1 MYINTHPITG
11 FLDPTFNQGG
21 SGMGGGC
28 RYFDGFLG
36 LLDLRI
42 QSNNKILVGGLFYSY
57 NDVSNNNI
65 VRLNSDGSL
74 DESFNTGTG
83 FNNGSGSGPFSLPVS
98 GITLQHDKIIVTG
111 NFTAYNDVSCNNIAR
126 LNADGSL
133 DLSFNANIGTG
144 FDNTTMCSAL
154 QDDPSTETSKIIV
167 GGVFKKFDDISYNLI
182 TRLNADGTLDLS
194 FNSPAYIIPLTDPSI
209 MNVVV
214 QKPSGN
220 ILAGIWTNDLSYNGV
235 VLRLNPD
242 GSFNKSFLVA
252 TFDGPVTSIL
262 EQSNGNILVGGRFK
276 HYYLENTSPVPCS
289 KLACLH
295 PDGTFNYNF
304 QIGSG
309 FAGEMNE
316 SSVWT
321 LVEQPDKKILVG
333 GFFDSYKGEPIRRS
347 LIRIDENGMLDTS
360 FQPPISSPVFS
371 LAQQSDGKILAGG
384 NFFDQPQNV
393 VRFLN

>member
-1 MYINTHPITG
+1 MFTPPITG

-21 SGMGGGC
+21 SGMGGGTD
-28 RYFDGFLG
+28 YFRGFVG
-36 LLDLRI
+36 LLDLVVEPD
-42 QSNNKILVGGLFYSY
+42 NKIFMGGMFESY

-65 VRLNSDGSL
+65 VRINSDGSL

-83 FNNGSGSGPFSLPVS
+83 FNNGSGSGSFSLPVS
-98 GITLQHDKIIVTG
+98 GITLQDDQIIVTG

-133 DLSFNANIGTG
+133 DLTFKANIGAG

-154 QDDPSTETSKIIV
+154 QDNKIIV
-167 GGVFKKFDDISYNLI
+167 GGRFKKFDDISYNLI
-182 TRLNADGTLDLS
+182 TRLNVDGALDLT
-194 FNSPAYIIPLTDPSI
+194 FNSPDFGFLTDASI
-209 MNVVV
+209 MNIVV
-214 QKPSGN
+214 QKLSGN
-220 ILAGIWTNDLSYNGV
+220 ILVGIWTNDLSYNGV

-242 GSFNKSFLVA
+242 GSFDKSFLVSF
-252 TFDGPVTSIL
+252 FDGPVTSIL
-262 EQSNGNILVGGRFK
+262 EQSNGNILVGGRFE
-276 HYYLENTSPVPCS
+276 HYYLESRQPVPSS
-289 KLACLH
+289 KLACLN

-309 FAGEMNE
+309 FAGDINE

-333 GFFDSYKGEPIRRS
+333 GFFDSYKGEPSSRS
-347 LIRIDENGMLDTS
+347 LIRIDENGNLDTS

-371 LAQQSDGKILAGG
+371 LAQQPDGKIIAGG
-384 NFFDQPQNV
+384 LLFDHEFKNV